1 MRARRGAW
9 RPEVANALLIAV
21 RRKRISPEDAHQFLV
36 DLEFLP
42 IRVDTTTKNLV
53 RAGVFPMAEQCGITA
68 YDAAYPELAI
78 CPALTSQIA
87 MSKIAS
93 PLVVLTVE
101 RRGWACPPLMV
112 VSSIERRG
120 WACPPL
126 MVVSSIE
133 RRGWACPPLR
143 VVSSIERRGWA
154 CPPLRV
160 VSTIERRGWA
170 CPPLRVVSTIERR
183 GWACPPLRVV
193 SSIGLFCGP
202 LARWV
207 GQALP
212 LQPPLR
218 RARKRGG
225 RRGPCS
231 GTPRIRGRGRNRRR
245 CRRRL
250 AGRRFYL

>member
-112 VSSIERRG
+112 VS
-120 WACPPL
+120 
-126 MVVSSIE
+126 
-133 RRGWACPPLR
+133 
-143 VVSSIERRGWA
+143 
-154 CPPLRV
+154 
-160 VSTIERRGWA
+160 TIERRGWA